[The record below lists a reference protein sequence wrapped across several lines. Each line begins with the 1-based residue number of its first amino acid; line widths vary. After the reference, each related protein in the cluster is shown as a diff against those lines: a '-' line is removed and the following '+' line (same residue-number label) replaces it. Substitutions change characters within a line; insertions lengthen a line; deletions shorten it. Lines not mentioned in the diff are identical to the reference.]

1 MILAFSLFLITLL
14 FVIIQPRG
22 LQIGTS
28 ALIGAAFAL
37 LLGVVSFADVLVVT
51 NIVWDATLAFIG
63 IIILSLVLNEITAL
77 LSGRREHYKHQ
88 HRMLC
93 HDGSYKWVLDQAKIV
108 GYNQDGYPTKVVG
121 THTDIHDLRSMI
133 ETYKE
138 QQK

>member
-1 MILAFSLFLITLL
+1 MKNEYTKMLEYIGHGYWEWDPIRNSIFLSPQWITMLGYDSKT
-14 FVIIQPRG
+14 FEQTKERWI
-22 LQIGTS
+22 
-28 ALIGAAFAL
+28 ALIHAEDLNGC
-37 LLGVVSFADVLVVT
+37 
-51 NIVWDATLAFIG
+51 
-63 IIILSLVLNEITAL
+63 LNEITAL
-77 LSGRREHYKHQ
+77 LSGKREHYKHQ

-138 QQK
+138 QRK